1 MVKGRSQPNGTMF
14 LGLVNGE
21 GMLVWQGSRGGLASL
36 VALAGDENAKN
47 ESNTIVWII
56 DVILLVCLLSFIGF
70 T

>member
-1 MVKGRSQPNGTMF
+1 
-14 LGLVNGE
+14 
-21 GMLVWQGSRGGLASL
+21 MLVWQGSRGGLASL